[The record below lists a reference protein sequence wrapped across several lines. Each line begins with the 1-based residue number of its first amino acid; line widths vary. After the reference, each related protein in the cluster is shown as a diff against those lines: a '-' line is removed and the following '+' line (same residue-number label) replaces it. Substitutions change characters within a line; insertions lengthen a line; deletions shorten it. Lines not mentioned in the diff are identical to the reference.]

1 MVFGLWP
8 LLLANFTSGSLC
20 SEFRGL
26 CLPVLGCFCSTLF
39 SLLATVGLGRVLVV
53 EYLLAVGRVLVVEY
67 LLAVG
72 CVLGLLLVGCALV
85 VWFLL

>member
-1 MVFGLWP
+1 M
-8 LLLANFTSGSLC
+8 
-20 SEFRGL
+20 
-26 CLPVLGCFCSTLF
+26 
-39 SLLATVGLGRVLVV
+39 GLGRVLVV